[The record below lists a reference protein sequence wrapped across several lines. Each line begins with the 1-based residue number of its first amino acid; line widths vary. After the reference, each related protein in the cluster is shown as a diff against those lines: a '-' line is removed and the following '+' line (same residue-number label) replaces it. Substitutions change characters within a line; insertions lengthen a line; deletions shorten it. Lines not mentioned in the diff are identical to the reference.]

1 MPITP
6 YGGTLVDL
14 RPEADE
20 AAELRRRARSLP
32 RIRVSAVTLSDL
44 YLLAVGALS
53 PLRGFMGEEDY
64 DAVLENLALANG
76 LPWSIPVTLPATR
89 AEASGLRPGDEA
101 ALVAPDGEIAAIVT
115 VRDVFGWNRERE
127 ASAVYGTNDRA
138 HPGVARLDS
147 LGELLVGGEVRYL
160 YPHDVS

>member
-53 PLRGFMGEEDY
+53 PLNGFRGEEDY
-64 DAVLENLALANG
+64 DAVRKPLALATRPPG
-76 LPWSIPVTLPATR
+76 STPVPPPATR

-101 ALVAPDGEIAAIVT
+101 ALVAPDGEI
-115 VRDVFGWNRERE
+115 
-127 ASAVYGTNDRA
+127 
-138 HPGVARLDS
+138 
-147 LGELLVGGEVRYL
+147 
-160 YPHDVS
+160 